1 MKSAAAGF
9 FKISTLLIVLATP
22 GSAGAEQARSGWYAG
37 AGVGASWISTID
49 QEGWNRDT
57 YCYPDSCAN
66 PGLSQEIAGVSIP
79 GYRWKYN
86 LDADTGSAF
95 EISIGRYFN
104 RLRLEIAAAQR
115 KSDVAQKFSDITF
128 LDGRHDSQPP
138 GNVVTSNFE
147 SSIDDFIARTLS
159 FNAYYDFTGAFDRIT
174 PYLGIGLG
182 AAFAEVS
189 GVYYTTNYQD
199 PAHPARDL
207 SFYDSSQDT
216 DMTDIV
222 LFGNI
227 HAGADY
233 SLGDRT
239 LAGLKFTYSIIGDM
253 EYTGS
258 YSRHPAHR
266 EDPDFAN
273 HTEFSDIRQWSVM
286 FTVKY
291 LVGN

>member
-1 MKSAAAGF
+1 M
-9 FKISTLLIVLATP
+9 
-22 GSAGAEQARSGWYAG
+22 
-37 AGVGASWISTID
+37 
-49 QEGWNRDT
+49 
-57 YCYPDSCAN
+57 
-66 PGLSQEIAGVSIP
+66 SIP

-95 EISIGRYFN
+95 ELSIGRYFN
-104 RLRLEIAAAQR
+104 RLRLEIAAGQR

-128 LDGRHDSQPP
+128 LDGRRDNQPP
-138 GNVVTSNFE
+138 GNVVMSNFE

-159 FNAYYDFTGAFDRIT
+159 FNAYYDFTGAFDSIT

-189 GVYYTTNYQD
+189 GVYYTTDYHD
-199 PAHPARDL
+199 PADPARDL

-216 DMTDIV
+216 DMTDTV

-233 SLGDRT
+233 SLSDRT
-239 LAGLKFTYSIIGDM
+239 LAGLKFTYSILGNMD
-253 EYTGS
+253 YTGS

-266 EDPDFAN
+266 EDPDFTS
-273 HTEFSDIRQWSVM
+273 HTEYSDIQQWSLM
-286 FTVKY
+286 FTIKY
-291 LVGN
+291 LVGTKR